1 MKLKNPVLDFKQ
13 TDIKIYKQEL
23 EKGVSFDVAGI
34 DYTKE
39 DIHLVDCVKN
49 KKPTLVNVFEA
60 SKTQSVMQAIYNS
73 DSEKRSLPVD
83 YID

>member
-1 MKLKNPVLDFKQ
+1 MKLKNSIPEFKQ
-13 TDIKIYKQEL
+13 TEIKIYKQEL

-39 DIHLVDCVKN
+39 DTHLVDCVRNQKQ
-49 KKPTLVNVFEA
+49 TLVNVFEA
-60 SKTQSVMQAIYNS
+60 SKTQSVIQAIYDS
-73 DSEKRSLPVD
+73 DAEKRKITVD